1 MVSLL
6 DFICVPNN
14 SSNLEK
20 SLNLLSID
28 SLGSF
33 PPLGYAC
40 GEEDEFTLIG
50 LGLGYNQ
57 KPRYWGWVIHGK
69 PQGLKTRER
78 LSKGKDARK
87 AKPTNAHY

>member
-57 KPRYWGWVIHGK
+57 KPRYWGWVSHIQATGAENKGEAVQGK
-69 PQGLKTRER
+69 GC
-78 LSKGKDARK
+78 
-87 AKPTNAHY
+87 

>member
-14 SSNLEK
+14 SNNLEK
-20 SLNLLSID
+20 SLHLLSID

-33 PPLGYAC
+33 APLDYAC

-57 KPRYWGWVIHGK
+57 KPRYWGWVSHIQATGAENKGEAVQGK
-69 PQGLKTRER
+69 GC
-78 LSKGKDARK
+78 
-87 AKPTNAHY
+87 